1 MDKTIEHMR
10 VDLVKVEELRELLT
24 ARGKVLVTTM
34 EGKRVQA
41 LPDCLKGKLKDRMG
55 KGKNWRRQLSR
66 SSPRNLPVQCTVS
79 LPANS
84 FSFTS

>member
-41 LPDCLKGKLKDRMG
+41 LPDCLKGKLKDPNGERG
-55 KGKNWRRQLSR
+55 RIGEGSCRGLH
-66 SSPRNLPVQCTVS
+66 
-79 LPANS
+79 PATFPSNVR
-84 FSFTS
+84 

>member
-41 LPDCLKGKLKDRMG
+41 LPDCLKRKLKDPNGEREELEKAVVEVFTPQPSRPMYG
-55 KGKNWRRQLSR
+55 KSPCQLIQ
-66 SSPRNLPVQCTVS
+66 LH
-79 LPANS
+79 
-84 FSFTS
+84 